1 MIEYLVINVCLGSDS
16 LCQRWLKQNCK
27 KKEKVQVLKNNN
39 NREKHSSR
47 LRPRFQLS
55 FGTKINT
62 HAATA
67 GSTTRYIITSEIVR
81 SRLSGQWEFRGES
94 SHGQRK
100 ERRLMQWAGAQLRL
114 VMLGEM
120 GRVGR
125 SEHSAGTGAYRV
137 WRMAGAHGW

>member
-39 NREKHSSR
+39 NRKKHSSR

-67 GSTTRYIITSEIVR
+67 GSTTRYIITSEIAR

-100 ERRLMQWAGAQLRL
+100 ERRREPGREGEQGGLIEACQEQLCRRAGKANWCLI
-114 VMLGEM
+114 V
-120 GRVGR
+120 
-125 SEHSAGTGAYRV
+125 
-137 WRMAGAHGW
+137 